1 MDTKN
6 ARRLE
11 YMLGGDFSD
20 FPEESIQ
27 EAKNITESSTFLEAF
42 SNVFD
47 AYNSYELNETDI
59 ETIDSLEINE
69 ELAAIQEALDS
80 IRSKMCLSESIS
92 DLLPVAGAVI
102 PGLAAGASAIIGL
115 MARKGIGD
123 GKILPTPLANV
134 LHDIK
139 QFVTKGKEKER
150 REIIASNIRGKYPK
164 ITKEQVDMLVDYA
177 LKNADKESARPV
189 PKDSAKH
196 GTYETD
202 FAKINKKRFGLE

>member
-1 MDTKN
+1 MI
-6 ARRLE
+6 A
-11 YMLGGDFSD
+11 
-20 FPEESIQ
+20 
-27 EAKNITESSTFLEAF
+27 EAP
-42 SNVFD
+42 
-47 AYNSYELNETDI
+47 
-59 ETIDSLEINE
+59 
-69 ELAAIQEALDS
+69 AAS
-80 IRSKMCLSESIS
+80 
-92 DLLPVAGAVI
+92 P
-102 PGLAAGASAIIGL
+102 
-115 MARKGIGD
+115 GIGD